1 MTTDKMFSESALI
14 NIIFTVHPPPLFLF
28 LFQKTDSF
36 CNILPKIRGR
46 GTVKFNVSGSGTPMY
61 SLTNTPALFFGL
73 DF

>member
-1 MTTDKMFSESALI
+1 MTTDKMSSESALI
-14 NIIFTVHPPPLFLF
+14 NIIFTVHPPLFLF

-46 GTVKFNVSGSGTPMY
+46 GTVKLNVTGWGTAMY